1 MSNLNVTATQTD
13 QSLSAIDAATS
24 AALAAARARKAA
36 KSGNTTEGTTMNPN
50 NAAPAPKRVIKTP
63 EQRIEEA
70 KQREAERAQRKADR
84 QAKREAEKAAKPA
97 AAPAHMKKVE
107 KAAERL
113 PALSEDAK
121 HFFEDAKV
129 ALSTNDLIALA
140 AHLQLHCRASATVE
154 SSTRKLTEGQ
164 QVTITTT
171 DVAAYAK
178 FIGKTGTVA
187 KANRVRCYIAVPGVE
202 KLVYLHI
209 SDVTPAQEVI
219 EQASSEPEQA
229 AGSPEANAA

>member
-1 MSNLNVTATQTD
+1 MSTTNVTGTQND
-13 QSLSAIDAATS
+13 QSISTID
-24 AALAAARARKAA
+24 AALAASAKRQAA
-36 KSGNTTEGTTMNPN
+36 KKNNTPATEGSPAP
-50 NAAPAPKRVIKTP
+50 AAAPKRVIKTP

-70 KQREAERAQRKADR
+70 KQRENERAQRKADR
-84 QAKREAEKAAKPA
+84 QAKRDAEKAAKPA
-97 AAPAHMKKVE
+97 PAPAHMKKVE

-121 HFFEDAKV
+121 AFFEEAKA
-129 ALSTNDLIALA
+129 ALPTNDLIALA

-154 SSTRKLTEGQ
+154 SSTRKLAEGQ

-209 SDVTPAQEVI
+209 SDVAPFEAPIASVSNDEPAESP
-219 EQASSEPEQA
+219 A
-229 AGSPEANAA
+229 PEAAAA